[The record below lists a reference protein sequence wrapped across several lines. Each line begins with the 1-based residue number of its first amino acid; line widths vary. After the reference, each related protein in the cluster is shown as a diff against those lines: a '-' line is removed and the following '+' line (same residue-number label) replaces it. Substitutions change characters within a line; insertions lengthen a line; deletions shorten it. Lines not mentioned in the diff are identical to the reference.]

1 MKIKRLVSLSFVGL
15 IAAILILFLFRWLY
29 LSLISVDEIDRQKIK
44 TKFDTETLT
53 YFSEIGFGAE
63 GSKLD
68 TRLSKWEENVITI
81 GVFGNPR
88 RADIKF
94 LYSIV
99 DTINSILKFKTI
111 SIDESQN
118 SNQKIKI
125 YFLSRDEIVSQ
136 YPHLEDVQF
145 SVGGFIDYRK
155 SYLHSLRPS
164 KIIINGN
171 MAREDRRKHVILE
184 EVVQSLGLFCDSY
197 TYTNS
202 IFYQDYSAD
211 TVLTPIDKEL
221 IDLLYNYNLPTGL
234 SRNKFQ
240 DQFLSEE

>member
-1 MKIKRLVSLSFVGL
+1 MKIKRIVSLSFTGL
-15 IAAILILFLFRWLY
+15 LGGILILLLFRWLY
-29 LSLISVDEIDRQKIK
+29 LNSISIDESDVQKIK
-44 TKFDTETLT
+44 ANFNKETLA

-68 TRLSKWEENVITI
+68 TRLSKWEENVITL
-81 GVFGNPR
+81 GVYGNPQR
-88 RADIKF
+88 SDIRF

-99 DTINSILKFKTI
+99 DSINSILKFKKV

-118 SNQKIKI
+118 NNQKIKI
-125 YFLSRDEIVSQ
+125 YFISRDEIVAL
-136 YPHLEDVQF
+136 YPHLEDRQF
-145 SVGGFIDYRK
+145 SIGGFIKYRK
-155 SYLHSLRPS
+155 SFLHCFRPT

-184 EVVQSLGLFCDSY
+184 EVVQSLGLLCDSY
-197 TYTNS
+197 SYTNS

-211 TVLTPIDKEL
+211 TVLASIDKEL

-234 SRNKFQ
+234 QRNRFK
-240 DQFLSEE
+240 DQLLSE